1 LPFYFLEFTENFFL
15 QSYLLVIKSIFT
27 AYKYFGKAN
36 IYEKLRFRFAIC
48 LFLGWGKTNVVKIKW
63 FSLVV
68 FNLTPWAPRYWRYFF
83 NCHALLAFFNCRF
96 LWLLP
101 WINLGANINTNT
113 LRYIT
118 GTKYKHSCEL
128 IYRTCL
134 NLIRLA

>member
-1 LPFYFLEFTENFFL
+1 MNAYAKIINNHMVLQCKVLENLRIVIMVTILGLPFFFCIVFYRFTVSDIVFH
-15 QSYLLVIKSIFT
+15 SGKIVLLV
-27 AYKYFGKAN
+27 
-36 IYEKLRFRFAIC
+36 
-48 LFLGWGKTNVVKIKW
+48 FL
-63 FSLVV
+63 L
-68 FNLTPWAPRYWRYFF
+68 LQPWAPRYWRYFF

-113 LRYIT
+113 LRHIT
-118 GTKYKHSCEL
+118 GTKHKHSCEL